1 MTGDIALAE
10 LNLKTVTELED
21 RKASLIVKLE
31 SRRKELTM
39 TVNTLAQM
47 ISEVDKELNTRE
59 AILEPN
65 NEI

>member
-47 ISEVDKELNTRE
+47 IKEVDDELKSRE

-65 NEI
+65 A